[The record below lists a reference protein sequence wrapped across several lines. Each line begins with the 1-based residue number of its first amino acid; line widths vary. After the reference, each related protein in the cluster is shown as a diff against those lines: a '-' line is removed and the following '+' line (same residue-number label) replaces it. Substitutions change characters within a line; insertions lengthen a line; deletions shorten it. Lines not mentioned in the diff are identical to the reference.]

1 MAQDST
7 PSAPGDPRDRS
18 IFGFRARH
26 GSRRGPMS
34 TATYCRLRNAGRG
47 PKETVLTPGM
57 VIVTVEDETAWDR
70 ARSNPTGA
78 EAQLVAKMRAARV
91 ARAQKAG
98 QAAAASPNHVSKQ
111 RRGSKR

>member
-1 MAQDST
+1 MAQDDT
-7 PSAPGDPRDRS
+7 PWAPGDPRDRS

-34 TATYCRLRNAGRG
+34 TATYCRLRNSGRG
-47 PKETVLTPGM
+47 PNETVLTPGM
-57 VIVTVEDETAWDR
+57 VIITAEDEIAWDR
-70 ARSNPTGA
+70 ARANPTGK

-98 QAAAASPNHVSKQ
+98 QAAAMSPRHVSKQ
-111 RRGSKR
+111 RKSR